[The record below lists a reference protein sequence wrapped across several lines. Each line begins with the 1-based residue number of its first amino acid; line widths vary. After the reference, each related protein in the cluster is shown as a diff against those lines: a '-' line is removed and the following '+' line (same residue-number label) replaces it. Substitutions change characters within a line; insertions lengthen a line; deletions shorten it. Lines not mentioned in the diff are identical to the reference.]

1 MVNELPN
8 GKIESPLLP
17 WKPFYMDVGLCLRF
31 KFTLSTHF
39 HPSLNVFIKT
49 PQQTVLIWKLRGHQG
64 NEPNIATVSWKPL
77 EKIQVYKTFIRL
89 VLKYHVTDLCI
100 KILHSLQYSVA
111 FQIIFEVLGSG
122 NGTPNIV
129 VDNITITTETCA
141 LTPSHASPGKR
152 LQTLFSL
159 HYKELVQC

>member
-17 WKPFYMDVGLCLRF
+17 WKPFYMDVRLCLRF

-77 EKIQVYKTFIRL
+77 EKIQVYKTF
-89 VLKYHVTDLCI
+89 
-100 KILHSLQYSVA
+100 YSA
-111 FQIIFEVLGSG
+111 GIEISR
-122 NGTPNIV
+122 
-129 VDNITITTETCA
+129 D
-141 LTPSHASPGKR
+141 
-152 LQTLFSL
+152 
-159 HYKELVQC
+159 